1 MTSMTEPTW
10 QITTYKEEKWIQ
22 SQEEKI
28 FSPYKIA
35 VLFMGIPAVR
45 WRRSRRRQET
55 ELLGYQCLQC
65 CCIVSFLGRVQKI
78 TTAMMSFRFL
88 CFTVLTTAV
97 LISAFLQ
104 PPGVTVNKNT
114 RVDYCDNG
122 VNRRHL
128 SMLAKGFGGDVIKT
142 KTKQSNTV
150 DNKEN
155 SKLGPWKITE
165 PRNEVFEKSLV
176 SMEQSHLASK
186 SIESYLNPLLLADP
200 SLLKTAAEQI
210 RAGNVVVLKDALDPI
225 LAEAT
230 HRELRAA
237 SAPWEHNEPYFD
249 DGYHFKHSNIFKR
262 ELWSARLNST
272 MEIFESEETKAWMT
286 QLTGRDCGGVTTGAP
301 SYYRA
306 GDHSLPHTDWAG
318 QRTVAYV
325 WHLSKDWL
333 PAWGGALY
341 WCNLPHAKAT
351 IHASFN
357 SLVLFS
363 VNTKSS
369 HFVTTVSPHATSK
382 RLTFNGWYQSN
393 WLPQVYIPPLPPPR
407 GRIYIFYTSPSPKHN
422 IYQSI
427 HIH

>member
-1 MTSMTEPTW
+1 M
-10 QITTYKEEKWIQ
+10 
-22 SQEEKI
+22 
-28 FSPYKIA
+28 IA
-35 VLFMGIPAVR
+35 TIIL
-45 WRRSRRRQET
+45 
-55 ELLGYQCLQC
+55 
-65 CCIVSFLGRVQKI
+65 
-78 TTAMMSFRFL
+78 RFL
-88 CFTVLTTAV
+88 VITIFPTTV

-104 PPGVTVNKNT
+104 PRGVPTNT
-114 RVDYCDNG
+114 WRKTNSQEDYYHDQ
-122 VNRRHL
+122 RRHL
-128 SMLAKGFGGDVIKT
+128 SMLAKGFGGDVTKT
-142 KTKQSNTV
+142 KTKPSSTDSSHSNK
-150 DNKEN
+150 DNN
-155 SKLGPWKITE
+155 SKLGPWKVTE
-165 PRNEVFEKSLV
+165 PRNDAFEKSLV
-176 SMEQSHLASK
+176 AMEQSHLTSK
-186 SIESYLNPLLLADP
+186 SIVSYLNPQLLADP
-200 SLLKTAAEQI
+200 SLLKKAAEQI
-210 RAGNVVVLKDALDPI
+210 RAGNVVVLKDALDPVF
-225 LAEAT
+225 AEAT

-262 ELWSARLNST
+262 ELWSTRLNQT
-272 MEIFESEETKAWMT
+272 MEIFESEATKEWMT

-333 PAWGGALY
+333 PAWGGGLY

-363 VNTKSS
+363 VTPKSS

-393 WLPQVYIPPLPPPR
+393 WLPQVHLYPDESIPSTAYFDELSSYTDTRSLMITLLRMSFRRCPFL
-407 GRIYIFYTSPSPKHN
+407 TSPN
-422 IYQSI
+422 IPSYIRLQTI
-427 HIH
+427 LRHVFLLLRNETT